1 MEIQLTNA
9 DLVAAS
15 FNFVSTLLTPS
26 CVCTRNDEPSGNCVT
41 AKPVSM
47 FSCHDIT
54 CRMVQCILKVWRT
67 SSILLNNLIDIL
79 LPNSP
84 TSFTQKKL
92 VTSLQNL
99 SICLGSAETSL
110 LKSQAILIVKNDSI
124 MHAT

>member
-9 DLVAAS
+9 DLAAAS
-15 FNFVSTLLTPS
+15 FKFVSTLLTPS

-47 FSCHDIT
+47 FSCHYIT

-67 SSILLNNLIDIL
+67 SSILRNNLIDIFV
-79 LPNSP
+79 
-84 TSFTQKKL
+84 TQFTYIIHTKKL

-110 LKSQAILIVKNDSI
+110 LKSQAILIVENDSI
-124 MHAT
+124 MHAA